1 MIYNFFLHFYFIN
14 LESMIKI
21 KNQNISIFSYNVFW
35 KVMDG
40 IIDKSISPINKF
52 NVLKNITNTI
62 NHYNPFIYC
71 FQEAA
76 NSNEII
82 KLFDPKEYSYHIGYS
97 KPEYILT
104 IWRHNIIKII
114 YITDGEF
121 EYGRPFTI
129 CVFQDKRYKIINYF
143 MLINI
148 HASHEYN
155 TESIFI
161 PIQNIIDKIKLTLP
175 IKRIIIV
182 GDFNR
187 DIGKEL
193 SILINNKYYIKFNK
207 NIFKFNGIL
216 TNNKTCCNIK
226 GFGFTKNYDQIIDSY
241 FSPILIHNLSYE
253 SWYKS
258 KSSDHVAIL
267 SIVKNII

>member
-1 MIYNFFLHFYFIN
+1 MTIN
-14 LESMIKI
+14 L
-21 KNQNISIFSYNVFW
+21 NISIFSYNVFW

-40 IIDKSISPINKF
+40 IIDKSTSSINKL

-71 FQEAA
+71 FQEAS
-76 NSNEII
+76 NSDEII
-82 KLFDPKEYSYHIGYS
+82 KLFDPKEYSHYLGYS

-104 IWRHNIIKII
+104 IWRHDIIKII
-114 YITDGEF
+114 YIIDGEF
-121 EYGRPFTI
+121 ESGRPYTI
-129 CVFQDKRYKIINYF
+129 CVFEDKRYKIPNYF
-143 MLINI
+143 ILINI
-148 HASHEYN
+148 HASHDPN
-155 TESIFI
+155 TESIFN
-161 PIQNIIDKIKLTLP
+161 PIQNSINKIKLTLP

-193 SILINNKYYIKFNK
+193 SLLIKKNYFIELSK
-207 NIFKFNGIL
+207 NIYKFNGIL
-216 TNNKTCCNIK
+216 TNNKTCCNVN
-226 GFGFTKNYDQIIDSY
+226 GFGLVKNYDQIIDSY
-241 FSPILIHNLSYE
+241 FPPILIHNLSHE
-253 SWYKS
+253 LWYKS